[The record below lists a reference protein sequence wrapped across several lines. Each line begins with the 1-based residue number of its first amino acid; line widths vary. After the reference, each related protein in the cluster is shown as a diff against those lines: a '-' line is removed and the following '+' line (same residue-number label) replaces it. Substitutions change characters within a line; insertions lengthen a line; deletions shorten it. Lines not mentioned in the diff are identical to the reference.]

1 MITLHVYMNPKP
13 GKELELETGIA
24 DKWLVAMAQ
33 QPGFAGSAVLT
44 PMPGEHPDELGAR
57 KPESAFEVLSFWR
70 SEEERLA
77 WVARPIHNE
86 VFLPLLELA
95 DVTFTVKDATHV
107 HGIGA

>member
-13 GKELELETGIA
+13 GKESELETGIV
-24 DKWLVAMAQ
+24 DKWLVAMAE
-33 QPGFAGSAVLT
+33 QPGFVGAAVLR
-44 PMPGEHPDELGAR
+44 PMPEEHLNELGAR

-86 VFLPLLELA
+86 VFLPLLDLA
-95 DVTFTVKDATHV
+95 EVSFTVKDAAHV
-107 HGIGA
+107 RGIGG